1 MDGPIF
7 YLIKEASDMTGV
19 NAHTIRFWEKSFPEF
34 LSPKRSGDKN
44 KQRLYS
50 LDEIEMIKR
59 IKQLVQSEKNSIERA
74 REIMQVTELGLNS
87 DTEDSGGNGSGKEKM
102 AITTAAQTP
111 GKIIKNILDE
121 IKHLKEE
128 YKNDFETVYEGLNL
142 IIEQT
147 SGKKENEEVK
157 ELKEHMEHLEA
168 LVRQNLKSSVS
179 AEAEKQEILA
189 SMEDLKF
196 KQMKD
201 SEEKIK
207 IISALKKSIEEK
219 NTFQRIL
226 WIIGVGIVS
235 IASAIVVVLNW
246 IR

>member
-1 MDGPIF
+1 MEGPIF
-7 YLIKEASDMTGV
+7 YLIKEASEITGV
-19 NAHTIRFWEKSFPEF
+19 NVHTIRFWEKSFPEF

-50 LDEIEMIKR
+50 NEDLEMIKR
-59 IKQLVQSEKNSIERA
+59 VKQLVQAEKNSINRA
-74 REIMQVTELGLNS
+74 KEILQNTEFGLNDGIS
-87 DTEDSGGNGSGKEKM
+87 SGEDKKEPM
-102 AITTAAQTP
+102 AITTASQTP
-111 GKIIKNILDE
+111 GKIIKTILDE

-147 SGKKENEEVK
+147 SDKKENEDVK
-157 ELKEHMEHLEA
+157 QLKEQINHLEA

-179 AEAEKQEILA
+179 AEAEKQDILQ

-196 KQMKD
+196 KQMKN

-207 IISALKKSIEEK
+207 IINALKKSMEEK

-235 IASAIVVVLNW
+235 IASAIVVMLNW